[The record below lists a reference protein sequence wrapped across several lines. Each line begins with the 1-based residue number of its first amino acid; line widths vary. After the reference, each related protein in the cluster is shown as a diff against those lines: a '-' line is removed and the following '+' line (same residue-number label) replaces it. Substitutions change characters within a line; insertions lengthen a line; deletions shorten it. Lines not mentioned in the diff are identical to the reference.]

1 MKDKVNL
8 KFMIKLLNK
17 MVEGLENQNG
27 YFCLFFKVFGYFICK
42 LFFNYLDIFVDIV
55 IENGFILDVF
65 GLVELVGFDFSYVRC
80 LVFKFEK
87 IIVLLDVWFR
97 KFDGIIGK
105 LLIVLDIFGRLDCKI
120 DIILS
125 IGRFILFI

>member
-1 MKDKVNL
+1 M
-8 KFMIKLLNK
+8 
-17 MVEGLENQNG
+17 
-27 YFCLFFKVFGYFICK
+27 
-42 LFFNYLDIFVDIV
+42 DIFVDIV

-65 GLVELVGFDFSYVRC
+65 GLVELVGFDFSYVRY

-125 IGRFILFI
+125 IGRFILLFLISLFNGNVY

>member
-1 MKDKVNL
+1 M
-8 KFMIKLLNK
+8 
-17 MVEGLENQNG
+17 
-27 YFCLFFKVFGYFICK
+27 
-42 LFFNYLDIFVDIV
+42 DIFVDIV

-105 LLIVLDIFGRLDCKI
+105 LLIVLGIFGRLDCKI

-125 IGRFILFI
+125 IGRFILLFLISLFNGNVYWNYSKILDILNKKWKWLSSMCFLNWLWYEKLFKI

>member
-1 MKDKVNL
+1 M
-8 KFMIKLLNK
+8 
-17 MVEGLENQNG
+17 
-27 YFCLFFKVFGYFICK
+27 
-42 LFFNYLDIFVDIV
+42 DIFVDIV

-125 IGRFILFI
+125 IGRFILLFLISLFNGNVYWNYSKILDILNKKWKWLSSMCFMNWLWYEKLFKI

>member
-1 MKDKVNL
+1 M
-8 KFMIKLLNK
+8 
-17 MVEGLENQNG
+17 
-27 YFCLFFKVFGYFICK
+27 
-42 LFFNYLDIFVDIV
+42 DIFVDIV

-125 IGRFILFI
+125 IGRFILLFLISLFNGNVYWNYSKILDILNKKWKWLSSMCFLNWLWYEKLFKI